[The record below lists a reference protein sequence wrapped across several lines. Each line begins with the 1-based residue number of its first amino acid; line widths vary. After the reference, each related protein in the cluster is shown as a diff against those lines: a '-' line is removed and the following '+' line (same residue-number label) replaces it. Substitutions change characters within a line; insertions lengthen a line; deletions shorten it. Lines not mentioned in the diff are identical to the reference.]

1 MIFHSYVELL
11 GFMFRR
17 YFWAKNHCISWYEAG
32 KCPFQ
37 RSCTEY
43 CSSADLCHW
52 KMVWPV
58 RLACMPRCESLFSK
72 TIIGVRKECRLKANS
87 VVELLVLWFF
97 SIYIHLHN
105 QLSQCIQSAQMASPF
120 VGWLRCSPK
129 RPLGQSHQWRGIH
142 TGDDH

>member
-1 MIFHSYVELL
+1 MRQGASFPFCRCTSL
-11 GFMFRR
+11 GRMLISCHFCFGWEGYRR
-17 YFWAKNHCISWYEAG
+17 YTGRLREATG
-32 KCPFQ
+32 DIRESYGRYRGRLQ
-37 RSCTEY
+37 ARLREGY
-43 CSSADLCHW
+43 
-52 KMVWPV
+52 V
-58 RLACMPRCESLFSK
+58 RY
-72 TIIGVRKECRLKANS
+72 S